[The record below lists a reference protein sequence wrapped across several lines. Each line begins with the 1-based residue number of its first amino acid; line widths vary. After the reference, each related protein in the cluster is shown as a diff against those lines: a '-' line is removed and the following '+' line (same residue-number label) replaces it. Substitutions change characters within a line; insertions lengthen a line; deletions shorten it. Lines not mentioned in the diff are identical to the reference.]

1 MSAAVVTLA
10 DRIEPWPIDRLR
22 PYERDPRTHSDAQVD
37 QIAASMVEFGWTNP
51 VLVDEQG
58 GILAGHGRPLATRKL
73 GFADVPVIQY
83 NMTGYANPRVDALLD
98 KIKGEMVTYARD
110 AYLEEARRIVTG
122 DLVSLP
128 IRHEVSVFVM
138 RKDLDIPPD
147 PWDVP
152 RFRLARFTAP
162 NG

>member
-58 GILAGHGRPLATRKL
+58 GVLAGHGRLLAALKL
-73 GFADVPVIQY
+73 GLAEVPVIRFEHLSAD
-83 NMTGYANPRVDALLD
+83 TALALN
-98 KIKGEMVTYARD
+98 ARWS
-110 AYLEEARRIVTG
+110 EELLAQELAWLR
-122 DLVSLP
+122 DDS
-128 IRHEVSVFVM
+128 F
-138 RKDLDIPPD
+138 DLDLIGFD
-147 PWDVP
+147 ATELE
-152 RFRLARFTAP
+152 RLLAIA
-162 NG
+162 